1 MSIIEISE
9 ELVSEVDINAEMTEK
24 GLLLSIYVDDQE
36 FNAATDWRDIG
47 LEIAGDTLTYPNPVA
62 KAIAKQMRIVSDYIL
77 GEVASGRE

>member
-1 MSIIEISE
+1 MSIIEINE

-47 LEIAGDTLTYPNPVA
+47 LEIAGDTLTYPNP
-62 KAIAKQMRIVSDYIL
+62 AIAKQMRIVSDYIL